1 MGKLEK
7 LKTDQNGLPA
17 TSVKDLAEPTA
28 TSKALN
34 FALDTWDLPRIDLK
48 DPNSVSERIRYY
60 FQNCVDRDIKP
71 TVEGVSLYLGI
82 DRAQFYNLRNGDP
95 NKEVTQIYLKAFQM
109 INQLTV
115 DFMQSNQANVVG
127 SIFLLKNNFGYKD
140 ESNIKLESAASGEG
154 QLSDEELKNKYK
166 ESIADDVI
174 DVEVKPTK
182 KKSKV
187 KRKAS

>member
-7 LKTDQNGLPA
+7 LKYDQKGLPA
-17 TSVKDLAEPTA
+17 TSMKDLVEPTA

-82 DRAQFYNLRNGDP
+82 DREHFYRLRNGDP
-95 NKEVTQIYLKAFQM
+95 NKEVTQVYLKAFQM

-140 ESNIKLESAASGEG
+140 ESNIKLESATSTEG

-182 KKSKV
+182 KK
-187 KRKAS
+187 KATKKKS